1 MRENRADFPAFLE
14 AMRGRRLI
22 HAGHR
27 DADPDALG
35 SAYAMSCLLPGD
47 IGCAQ
52 GIRGAARDLADW
64 LGIEPLIDP
73 DLSTYEYVIFYDAL
87 SPDLVGLP
95 MPARYALFDH
105 HNTSGGHRYG
115 SFHNTLAE
123 GAEWCW
129 LRPVESTCSLLVD
142 LFVAHDVTIT
152 DEMAVALTAGIVTDT
167 GRLQAADAGAFRR
180 LAAVLEPTGMYLE
193 DVIEIVESPGR
204 RAARR
209 SAVLSALR
217 DVQER
222 HVGRWCILSVEANA
236 EEHSWVLTD
245 VLNRVGG
252 DICATVCSTNG
263 QTKVAV
269 ECAGPLV
276 AQTGIDLAGVMDQVA
291 QGLGTAHTW
300 GTRMLGRIVAP
311 VPRRELLD
319 MCVVATV
326 RALTDNGE

>member
-1 MRENRADFPAFLE
+1 MKENRADFPAFLA
-14 AMRGRRLI
+14 AMRGRRLL
-22 HAGHR
+22 HLGHR
-27 DADPDALG
+27 GGDPDALG
-35 SAYAMSCLLPGD
+35 SAYAMSCVLPGD
-47 IGCAQ
+47 VGCAR
-52 GIRGAARDLADW
+52 GIGPAARDLADW
-64 LGIEPLIDP
+64 LGITPTIDP
-73 DLSTYEYVIFYDAL
+73 APAAYDFVILYD
-87 SPDLVGLP
+87 SINPDLVGLP

-105 HNTSGGHRYG
+105 HDTSGGHRYG
-115 SFHNTLAE
+115 SFTNTLAKD
-123 GAEWCW
+123 AEWCW

-142 LFVAHDVTIT
+142 LFIAHGVPIT
-152 DEMAVALTAGIVTDT
+152 HKMAVALAAGIITDT

-222 HVGRWCILSVEANA
+222 HVGRWCILSVEANT

-252 DICATVCSTNG
+252 DICATACSKNG
-263 QTKVAV
+263 ETKVTV

-276 AQTGIDLAGVMDQVA
+276 AHTGIDLAGVMDQVA

-326 RALTDNGE
+326 RALTEDSE